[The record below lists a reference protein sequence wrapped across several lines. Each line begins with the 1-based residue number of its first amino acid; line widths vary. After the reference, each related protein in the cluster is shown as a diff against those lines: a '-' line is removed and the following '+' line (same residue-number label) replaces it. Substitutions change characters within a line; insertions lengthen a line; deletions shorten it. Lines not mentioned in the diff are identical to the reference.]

1 MIIPTSGTLMAVLA
15 IAKVPYTK
23 WLRFAMPLFVM
34 LFLLS
39 VIFLIIAVVIN
50 Y

>member
-23 WLRFAMPLFVM
+23 WLKFVLPLFAI
-34 LFLLS
+34 LFLFS
-39 VIFLIIAVVIN
+39 IVFLVIAVVIN

>member
-1 MIIPTSGTLMAVLA
+1 LMAVLA

-23 WLRFAMPLFVM
+23 WLRFVLPLFTV

-39 VIFLIIAVVIN
+39 VVFLIIAVIIQ

>member
-1 MIIPTSGTLMAVLA
+1 MAVLSL
-15 IAKVPYTK
+15 AKVPYTK
-23 WLRFAMPLFVM
+23 WLKFVLPLFAI

-39 VIFLIIAVVIN
+39 IIFLIIAVIIQ